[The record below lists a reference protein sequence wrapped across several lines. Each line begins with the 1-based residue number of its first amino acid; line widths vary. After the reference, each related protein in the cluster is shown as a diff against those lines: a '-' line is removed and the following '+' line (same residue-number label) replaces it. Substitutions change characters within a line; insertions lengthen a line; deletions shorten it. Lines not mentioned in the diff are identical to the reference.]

1 MVEPTQWYYAKEGKQ
16 FGPVNGAQLQQLAKS
31 GDLRPE
37 DLVWHAGLGGEWV
50 SSKSVPNLFSEFES
64 AQSFP
69 TDFQTPPIQ
78 QASARVLPSNAEIT
92 RMARGALEGRWA
104 SIIGI
109 YLVWFF
115 VVIGSVF
122 GLVVFQGAV
131 ERIAGKS
138 PLLEFGTQLIQNI
151 IQAPFTLSFSF
162 LSLRIARGQSTHV
175 PMVFQGFAHFWKA
188 CATYFLIFL
197 FALLWTLLLIVPGII
212 AGLSYSMAWYIL
224 CDDPTLS
231 PLEAIRRSKAMMRG
245 HKWRYFCLLCRFLG
259 WGVLCI
265 FTLGI
270 GSLWL
275 LPYFGTSVAVFY
287 NDLKG
292 RTHGTSAVSA

>member
-1 MVEPTQWYYAKEGKQ
+1 MDESTQWYYAREGKQ
-16 FGPVNGAQLQQLAKS
+16 FGPVDEAQLQQLAKN
-31 GDLRPE
+31 GVLRPE

-50 SSKSVPNLFSEFES
+50 SSRSIPNLFSELQS
-64 AQSFP
+64 APGFP
-69 TDFQTPPIQ
+69 ADFQTPPPL
-78 QASARVLPSNAEIT
+78 QASPHVPPSNEEIT
-92 RMARGALEGRWA
+92 RMARGALEGRWG
-104 SIIGI
+104 SVIGLNLI
-109 YLVWFF
+109 WF
-115 VVIGSVF
+115 VVLMSGLL
-122 GLVVFQGAV
+122 GLVFFQGVV

-138 PLLEFGTQLIQNI
+138 DLLEFGIQLIQNI
-151 IQAPFTLSFSF
+151 FQAPFTLSFSF
-162 LSLRIARGQSTHV
+162 ISLRISRGQPTHV
-175 PMVFQGFAHFWKA
+175 PMVFQGFAQFWKA

-197 FALLWTLLLIVPGII
+197 FAMLWTLLLIIPGIV

-270 GSLWL
+270 GYLWL
-275 LPYFGTSVAVFY
+275 LPYVGTSLAVFY

-292 RTHGTSAVSA
+292 RTNVTSAVPA